1 MYKIGKITTPTVIQ
15 QCQSNWTTSPFFR
28 RYIGIASNYNNK
40 LLLKLDDLSNKVTAQ
55 NLMREGGG
63 GSRGL

>member
-55 NLMREGGG
+55 NLMRGGG
-63 GSRGL
+63 GE

>member
-28 RYIGIASNYNNK
+28 RYIGVASKFSFTVLINK
-40 LLLKLDDLSNKVTAQ
+40 ENIY
-55 NLMREGGG
+55 RI
-63 GSRGL
+63 